1 MEETQNDR
9 GVGFRFRPT
18 DLGLVRLHLRN
29 MVVHGKS
36 GCITTLDVYKD
47 EPWLL
52 DHVNNDL
59 FYENQ
64 WYYFVPRPNLGGKK
78 PKRTVPGRGESEGG
92 TWRSVTSKKEIDDDN
107 KKVEG
112 YMQGFVYTKQV
123 NGIPVGTNWLMTE
136 YSLHNDVHDDLV
148 LCWIRYNTD
157 KKPKPE
163 VGDQAPRLRNNVQ
176 VREDEEADLTGFA
189 NVLEDMLVEG
199 EEHGDITQ
207 QQQQQGH
214 DSGYETPMMTT
225 KQSDN
230 NNITMTTQSDDN
242 NNMTMT
248 TQSNDNNNMN
258 QWDDFGFD
266 GYDNNMNQWDD
277 FDFDGSENLMLN
289 VDELMAVEGDRKTM
303 G

>member
-163 VGDQAPRLRNNVQ
+163 VGDQAPRLRNNVLPNQ
-176 VREDEEADLTGFA
+176 VREKEEEEEEEDDLTGFA
-189 NVLEDMLVEG
+189 NGIEDMLLEG
-199 EEHGDITQ
+199 EHGDVTHEQ
-207 QQQQQGH
+207 QQQQDPPILLQGH
-214 DSGYETPMMTT
+214 DSGFE
-225 KQSDN
+225 
-230 NNITMTTQSDDN
+230 
-242 NNMTMT
+242 
-248 TQSNDNNNMN
+248 TQSNDQN

-266 GYDNNMNQWDD
+266 G
-277 FDFDGSENLMLN
+277 SENLMID
-289 VDELMAVEGDRKTM
+289 VGELMAVEGDVTYQQKQHEAQF
-303 G
+303 

>member
-157 KKPKPE
+157 KKLKPE

-207 QQQQQGH
+207 QQQHQDPRIFPPLLQGH
-214 DSGYETPMMTT
+214 DSGSETPMM
-225 KQSDN
+225 
-230 NNITMTTQSDDN
+230 MTTQSDDN
-242 NNMTMT
+242 NNMTMPYNE
-248 TQSNDNNNMN
+248 QN
-258 QWDDFGFD
+258 QWGDFG
-266 GYDNNMNQWDD
+266 
-277 FDFDGSENLMLN
+277 FDGSENLMLD
-289 VDELMAVEGDRKTM
+289 VDGLIGFSGK
-303 G
+303 